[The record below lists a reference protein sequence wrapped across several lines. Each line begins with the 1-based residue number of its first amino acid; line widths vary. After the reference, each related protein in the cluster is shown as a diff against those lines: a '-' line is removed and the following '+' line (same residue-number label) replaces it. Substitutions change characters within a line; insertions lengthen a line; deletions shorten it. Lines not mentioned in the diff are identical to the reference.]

1 MTRRTRLFGLFM
13 LGLLVLFGLMAAHA
27 ALSVRG
33 ARTVLREEALLVRRL
48 ELTDLCLST
57 EANYTRHLSLAD
69 FHTAFQDHPL
79 ALEHFPS
86 GALLG
91 PSPHL
96 RRSHGQ
102 LD

>member
-1 MTRRTRLFGLFM
+1 MTRRTGRFALFVIAL
-13 LGLLVLFGLMAAHA
+13 LGLVALMAVHA
-27 ALSVRG
+27 ALA
-33 ARTVLREEALLVRRL
+33 ARSARSGLREEASLVRRL

-86 GALLG
+86 GALFG
-91 PSPHL
+91 PPPHL
-96 RRSHGQ
+96 RRSHGR

>member
-1 MTRRTRLFGLFM
+1 MTRRTRTFGLF
-13 LGLLVLFGLMAAHA
+13 LAGLLVLFGLTAAHA
-27 ALSVRG
+27 VLSRRASG
-33 ARTVLREEALLVRRL
+33 PSLRARADLVRRL

-86 GALLG
+86 GSLLG
-91 PSPHL
+91 PPPHL
-96 RRSHGQ
+96 RRSHVQ
-102 LD
+102 VD